1 MLAVARAEIAKQW
14 RRPRTYVALGLT
26 VVVPVVVAI
35 ALKAN
40 PPDLP
45 ERQDAFFFLA
55 TKSGLFLPVAA
66 LRLMSRFL
74 LVVVVALFA
83 GDAVASE
90 ASWGNLRSLLAR
102 PIPRGRLLAGK
113 LVSAALFAFIATAL
127 VAIAGLVAGGIAFGV
142 HPIEIPLLGLDL
154 SVLDVLGRIGLSV
167 LYVFWSLAGMIALS
181 FMVSTMTDAPAGAIF
196 AGVGFYITSQILDAI
211 EPIGSI
217 RNVFPTHYFD
227 AWFDLFTGS
236 GPTADMLR
244 GTLLQIPYV
253 LVFCGIAWWWFRRKD
268 ILS

>member
-1 MLAVARAEIAKQW
+1 MLAVTRTEIAKQW

-26 VVVPVVVAI
+26 VAVPVIIAV
-35 ALKAN
+35 ALKLN
-40 PPDLP
+40 PPDVP

-55 TKSGLFLPVAA
+55 TKTGLFLPVAA

-83 GDAVASE
+83 GDAIASE

-113 LVSAALFAFIATAL
+113 LATATLFAFLATAL
-127 VAIAGLVAGGIAFGV
+127 VALAGLVAGGIAFGV
-142 HPIEIPLLGLDL
+142 HPINIPLIGLDQ
-154 SVLDVLGRIGLSV
+154 SVLEVIGNLGISV
-167 LYVFWSLAGMIALS
+167 GYVFWSLAGVVALG

-196 AGVGFYITSQILDAI
+196 AAVGFYITSQILDAI

-217 RNVFPTHYFD
+217 RDIFPTHYFD
-227 AWFDLFTGS
+227 AWSDLFTAS
-236 GPTADMLR
+236 GPTGDMLR
-244 GTLLQIPYV
+244 GVLVQIPWV
-253 LVFCGIAWWWFRRKD
+253 LAFCGIAWWWFRRKD